1 MFKQLTPLQA
11 QAHSRLRLKPIT
23 DYAFA
28 NQEVFVPI
36 TIDEIGHVAR
46 EYPIVFRGAQ
56 PVPVALLGVEQGHN
70 AYVSPNGQWDARYIP
85 ALLRHYPFAV
95 RTMLL
100 QPGPEQQ
107 AEDRQTPPKRSRVIP
122 LIDTA
127 APFWSETEGTPLF
140 NVEGKPSSETERIL
154 RQIQHDTVRLAATR
168 KLVSSIV
175 EANLLVER
183 KITIRSPDGSARQVS
198 GIHTIDEKALNRLD
212 HASFARLRDSG
223 ALPLIYASLLSWSNF
238 KLGPIGRSHPLPEQA
253 QPTPQ
258 ASFLDGD
265 TIRF

>member
-28 NQEVFVPI
+28 SKEVFVPI
-36 TIDEIGHVAR
+36 IIDEIGHVAR

-56 PVPVALLGVEQGHN
+56 PLPVALLGVEQGQN

-85 ALLRHYPFAV
+85 ALIRHYPFAV
-95 RTMLL
+95 RPMLL
-100 QPGPEQQ
+100 QPGPKHQ
-107 AEDRQTPPKRSRVIP
+107 AEDSQTSPRRPRMIP

-127 APFWSETEGTPLF
+127 ALCWSETEGTPLF
-140 NVEGKPSSETERIL
+140 NAEGKPSSETDRIL
-154 RQIQHDTVRLAATR
+154 RQIQHDTIRLAATR
-168 KLVSSIV
+168 KLVTSIV

-183 KITIRSPDGSARQVS
+183 KITIRSPEGSARQVG

-212 HASFARLRDSG
+212 HAAFARLRDSG
-223 ALPLIYASLLSWSNF
+223 ALPLVYASLLSWTNF
-238 KLGPIGRSHPLPEQA
+238 KLGPIGRSHPLPEQV
-253 QPTPQ
+253 QPKPK
-258 ASFLDGD
+258 ASFFDGD